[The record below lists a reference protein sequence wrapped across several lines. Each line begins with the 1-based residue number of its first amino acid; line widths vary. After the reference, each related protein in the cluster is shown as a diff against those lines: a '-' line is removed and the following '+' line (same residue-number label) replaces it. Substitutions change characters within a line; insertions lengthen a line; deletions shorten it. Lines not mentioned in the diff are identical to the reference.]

1 MTFAFTV
8 SATIPASPRA
18 VYDAWLDG
26 KQHSQMIGGIKATG
40 STRIGG
46 KFTAHGGYITGTN
59 LELTP
64 GKRIV
69 QSWRTTRFTERDE
82 DSQIAVTLTKV
93 ARGTRV
99 RLRHSHV
106 PEGHDGYKSGWKTH
120 YFEPMKRYFAA
131 KK

>member
-1 MTFAFTV
+1 
-8 SATIPASPRA
+8 
-18 VYDAWLDG
+18 
-26 KQHSQMIGGIKATG
+26 
-40 STRIGG
+40 
-46 KFTAHGGYITGTN
+46 
-59 LELTP
+59 LTP